1 MKRSLSK
8 SGVSKGRS
16 RLERW
21 MVSIDLSRPTIVT
34 FPRVRFLR
42 GTIENILI
50 ISKQAT
56 NPR

>member
-8 SGVSKGRS
+8 SGVSKGRY
-16 RLERW
+16 W
-21 MVSIDLSRPTIVT
+21 TVSIELSRPTIVT

-50 ISKQAT
+50 ISKQAM

>member
-8 SGVSKGRS
+8 SGVSKGRYWTV
-16 RLERW
+16 L
-21 MVSIDLSRPTIVT
+21 DGFDRPTIVT